1 MASEWKCSVLSN
13 DSDFFIFDIKGGY
26 IPLFSLDSDNLT
38 ARIFYRSELARHFGI
53 RDELL
58 PLFASLLGNDYLS
71 WDVLKPFNSAV
82 WNLYRD
88 GRSGKEARFLR
99 VASMLSQLC
108 DSITEKQAFQFAL
121 NLVAPGE
128 SREELKQAVEY
139 SLQEYT
145 VLNENL
151 LYYFQAGVVCSFLR
165 TQSNLEIEEE
175 VLRRFREGKFS
186 TNCMSS
192 LTAGKVFLKVQVED
206 PEKRSANQC
215 SKSLRQFVYGI
226 LNNGGRNIEKIEEWD
241 REGSIV
247 KNTDIKPYSDGVP
260 RLSCILNVD
269 LNNRLMMF
277 LDALHSN
284 TANIKS
290 LPKEFTLIAA
300 SLRFLVSNAQP
311 PLETNRLAAL
321 LCSCVKLADG
331 SWKQYLENARGS
343 SPQPFN
349 VQAAQRFC
357 QWQCVLRD
365 AVHLNFLLFEPVQTP
380 CIAKTFNGRLVHCLQ
395 EELNHGKYLPGNK
408 TFLIL
413 TLFEHH
419 GTR

>member
-1 MASEWKCSVLSN
+1 MASEWKCPVLSY

-26 IPLFSLDSDNLT
+26 IPLFSLNSDNLT

-53 RDELL
+53 RKELL

-71 WDVLKPFNSAV
+71 WDVLKPFNRAV
-82 WNLYRD
+82 WILYSD
-88 GRSGKEARFLR
+88 GRRGKEARFLR

-121 NLVAPGE
+121 DLVEPGE

-145 VLNENL
+145 VLKSNL
-151 LYYFQAGVVCSFLR
+151 LYYFQEGMVCSFLR

-226 LNNGGRNIEKIEEWD
+226 LNNGGRNIKKIEEWD
-241 REGSIV
+241 RDGSTV
-247 KNTDIKPYSDGVP
+247 KYTDITPYNDGVP
-260 RLSCILNVD
+260 WLSCILNVD
-269 LNNRLMMF
+269 LNNRLTVL
-277 LDALHSN
+277 LDALDSN
-284 TANIKS
+284 TANMKS
-290 LPKEFTLIAA
+290 LPEEFKLIAG

-311 PLETNRLAAL
+311 PLETNHLAAL

-343 SPQPFN
+343 SPQPFD
-349 VQAAQRFC
+349 VQAAQSFC

-365 AVHLNFLLFEPVQTP
+365 AIHLNFVLLEPVQTP

-395 EELNHGKYLPGNK
+395 EELNQGKYLPGNRIV
-408 TFLIL
+408 LIL
-413 TLFEHH
+413 TAV
-419 GTR
+419 